1 MRHCSSQKNVIRRD
15 GGICRKCK
23 DWLER
28 GTMTKGAA
36 GKYSFTM
43 GGKGDHLPQGDGGAA
58 TLEGSS
64 GSREQFLEMHLS
76 FQSLSMCWT
85 GTPGGNGLP

>member
-1 MRHCSSQKNVIRRD
+1 MRHHSSQKNVIRQD

-23 DWLER
+23 DRLER
-28 GTMTKGAA
+28 RTMTRGAA
-36 GKYSFTM
+36 GKYSFMT
-43 GGKGDHLPQGDGGAA
+43 GSKGDRLPHRDGGAA

-64 GSREQFLEMHLS
+64 GSREQFLETHLS
-76 FQSLSMCWT
+76 FPSLLMCWA